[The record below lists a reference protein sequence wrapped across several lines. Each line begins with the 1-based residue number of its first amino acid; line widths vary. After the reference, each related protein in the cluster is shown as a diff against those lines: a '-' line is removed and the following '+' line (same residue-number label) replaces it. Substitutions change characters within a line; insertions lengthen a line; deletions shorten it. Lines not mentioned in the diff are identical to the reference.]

1 MLKFIRTAN
10 AHEKLVEALTM
21 ARECIAY
28 CRRHHPDAQHGEGFP
43 VEAVIDR
50 ALAAAREGDR

>member
-28 CRRHHPDAQHGEGFP
+28 CRRHHPAAPPGVGFP
-43 VEAVIDR
+43 GYA
-50 ALAAAREGDR
+50 ATAGFLAAAREGDR